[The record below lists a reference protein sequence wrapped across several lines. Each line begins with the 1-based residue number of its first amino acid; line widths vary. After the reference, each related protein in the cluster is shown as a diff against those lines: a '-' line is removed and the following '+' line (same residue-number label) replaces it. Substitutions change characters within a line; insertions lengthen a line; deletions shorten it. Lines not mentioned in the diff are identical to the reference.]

1 MTKNEMKL
9 ISKLKLMKFNSIGF
23 VKLVSRESIKIE
35 LNVMLGIGNKIN
47 FKLDAI
53 QNNIH
58 PIIFY
63 GSMRLYYVL
72 SIY

>member
-1 MTKNEMKL
+1 MKNNEKTCE
-9 ISKLKLMKFNSIGF
+9 KFNFPSFSIGIN
-23 VKLVSRESIKIE
+23 KKE
-35 LNVMLGIGNKIN
+35 LNVMLWDWRMKIN

-72 SIY
+72 SIYKAIEIHSYR